1 MTNEM
6 VTVSINGRCKCVPRG
21 TLLSEA
27 LEMEKPCGGHGRCG
41 KCVVTVSGDLSEI
54 TVSEKAH
61 LTESE
66 LCSGKRLACMTSVLG
81 DCEVE
86 IDQRPDKTSILTDGR
101 AAIEAKK
108 TAFKKYGIAIDLGT
122 TTLAARLYDRDGV
135 LLGTATS
142 VNSQV
147 KWGSDVLSR
156 VEAAIAGMSSE
167 LSRAI
172 KADICAI
179 IATLADISK
188 ISTGEVDSVVITG
201 NTAMLSILVNESVE
215 PFSHAPF
222 VANRLFGETVCA
234 RDVGL
239 GCLSAEAS
247 VYFPPCISAF
257 VGADLT
263 CAVMATELYNKRT
276 AMLIDIG
283 TNGELALF
291 FDGRLIV
298 TSMAAGP
305 AFEGVGIS
313 CGMRGEP
320 GAIDRVSVCDGR
332 LKAHVIGDVK
342 AIGLCGSGL
351 VDAVAALLELGT
363 LDESG
368 YLEGG
373 TAEIVE
379 GVNLTQKDIRM
390 LQLAK
395 AAVCAGAGVIAEGK
409 AIPRVYIAG
418 GFGSYLDRKNAS
430 RIGLLPVELSTV
442 AVTVGNAALDGASM
456 LLLDPDAR
464 EVAEALARGA
474 KSVNLSESRAFSD
487 MYASSMI
494 FTEIFNM

>member
-1 MTNEM
+1 M
-6 VTVSINGRCKCVPRG
+6 
-21 TLLSEA
+21 
-27 LEMEKPCGGHGRCG
+27 
-41 KCVVTVSGDLSEI
+41 
-54 TVSEKAH
+54 
-61 LTESE
+61 
-66 LCSGKRLACMTSVLG
+66 
-81 DCEVE
+81 
-86 IDQRPDKTSILTDGR
+86 
-101 AAIEAKK
+101 
-108 TAFKKYGIAIDLGT
+108 
-122 TTLAARLYDRDGV
+122 
-135 LLGTATS
+135 
-142 VNSQV
+142 
-147 KWGSDVLSR
+147 
-156 VEAAIAGMSSE
+156 
-167 LSRAI
+167 
-172 KADICAI
+172 DICAI
-179 IATLADISK
+179 IATLADKAK
-188 ISTGEVDSVVITG
+188 ISTGEIDSVVITG

-263 CAVMATELYNKRT
+263 CAVMATELYNKQT

-283 TNGELALF
+283 TNGEIALF
-291 FDGRLIV
+291 SGGQLAAS
-298 TSMAAGP
+298 SMAAGP

-313 CGMRGEP
+313 CGMRGEL
-320 GAIDRVSVCDGR
+320 GAIDRVSVCNGGFD
-332 LKAHVIGDVK
+332 AHVIGDVK
-342 AIGLCGSGL
+342 AIGICGSGL

-373 TAEIVE
+373 TVEIVE

-430 RIGLLPVELSTV
+430 RIGLLPAELSTV
-442 AVTVGNAALDGASM
+442 AITVGNAALDGASM

-474 KSVNLSESRAFSD
+474 KNVNLSESSAFSD